1 MSATQDPQDPK
12 KLAALTLTALGVVYG
27 DIGTSPL
34 YAFAECFSPHHG
46 LVPNP
51 ANVLGI
57 LSLITWALLLVISFK
72 YVLFMLR
79 ADNNGEGGIL
89 ALMALALRNTQR
101 QRGQFSIFILLG
113 IAGAA
118 LFYGD
123 GVLTPAVSV
132 LSAVE
137 GLKVIDPAFERLVL
151 PLTVVI
157 IIVLF
162 AVQRHG
168 TAGVGK
174 FFGPVVVLWFLSL
187 AVLGI
192 GGILRDPSVLK
203 ALSPHYAIQF
213 FAAQPLLAF
222 LSLGAVVLVVTGGEA
237 IYADMG
243 HFGRKPIQYGW
254 FGVVLPALLLNYY
267 GQGALALHD
276 PSTVGQAFF
285 LLAPKSMVLPLVI
298 LATGATVIASQALIS
313 GVFSITRQA
322 IQLGYMPRMNIEH
335 TSDSEI
341 GQIYIPGVNWALCV
355 AVLVLVFSF
364 KTSANILPAYGF
376 AICGIMIMTTA
387 TAFVALKQ
395 VNNPGRTR
403 AIRVLLVAF
412 AAIDIALLA
421 ANVPKIPT
429 GGWFPMAVGLVM
441 LLMMFT
447 WKRGRRQLFHR
458 IHDGELPLE
467 MFVQSIEASP
477 PHRVEGT
484 AIFMTGSA
492 DTTPHA
498 LLHNLKHNKVLHEQ
512 VIFLTIGSTD
522 VPKVADKDRL
532 KVTRLSESFWQIVAT
547 YGFTEDPSVPEILV
561 LAERDHGLVCDEMTT
576 SYFLSRETIICDRH
590 PAKRYDMS
598 WPQLKVF
605 TWMQRNASRPT
616 DFYKI
621 PANRVVEMGTQVEM

>member
-1 MSATQDPQDPK
+1 MSAQHSQQDPK
-12 KLAALTLTALGVVYG
+12 KIAGLTLAALGVVYG

-46 LVPNP
+46 LTPTP

-57 LSLITWALLLVISFK
+57 LSLITWALLFVISFK

-89 ALMALALRNTQR
+89 ALMALALRNSQR
-101 QRGQFSIFILLG
+101 KRGQFSIFILLG

-137 GLKVIDPAFERLVL
+137 GLKVLDPAFERFVL
-151 PLTVVI
+151 PLTVI
-157 IIVLF
+157 IIIGLF

-168 TAGVGK
+168 TGGVGK
-174 FFGPVVVLWFLSL
+174 FFGPIVVLWFLSL

-192 GGILRDPSVLK
+192 GGILRDPTVLK
-203 ALSPHYAIQF
+203 ALSPVYAYEF
-213 FAAQPLLAF
+213 FAAQPMLAF

-243 HFGRKPIQYGW
+243 HFGRLPIQIGW
-254 FGVVLPALLLNYY
+254 FGLVLPGLLLNYY
-267 GQGALALHD
+267 GQGALVLHD
-276 PSTVGQAFF
+276 HANVSQAFF
-285 LLAPKSMVLPLVI
+285 LLAPKVLVLPLVI
-298 LATGATVIASQALIS
+298 LATAATAIASQALIS

-322 IQLGYMPRMNIEH
+322 IQLGYMPRMEIDH
-335 TSDSEI
+335 TSEREI
-341 GQIYIPGVNWALCV
+341 GQIYIPFVNWALCI
-355 AVLVLVFSF
+355 AVLLLVFSF
-364 KTSANILPAYGF
+364 KTSAAILPAYGF

-395 VNNPGRTR
+395 PNNPGRTR
-403 AIRVLLVAF
+403 LIRGLLVCF
-412 AAIDIALLA
+412 IIVDIALLA

-429 GGWFPMAVGLVM
+429 GGWFPLAIGLIM
-441 LLMMFT
+441 LGMMFT

-467 MFVQSIEASP
+467 LFVQSIEANP

-492 DTTPHA
+492 NTTPHA

-512 VIFLTIGSTD
+512 VVFLTISATD
-522 VPKVADKDRL
+522 IPRVPDKQKL
-532 KVTRLSESFWQIVAT
+532 KVTRLSPSFWQIEAT
-547 YGFTEDPSVPEILV
+547 YGFVEEPSVPEILAA
-561 LAERDHGLVCDEMTT
+561 AERDHGLVCDEMTT
-576 SYFLSRETIICDRH
+576 SYFLSRETIICGARTAERD
-590 PAKRYDMS
+590 DMS
-598 WPQLKVF
+598 WAQIKVF
-605 TWMQRNASRPT
+605 TWMQRNAQRPT
-616 DFYKI
+616 DFFKI